1 MPANEAGELK
11 PLKEVSMATTKNIK
25 ITNYCDDLNSE
36 LSGMKIRIDALRD
49 DVKNAF
55 GAETEVFRAHEQ
67 HLVEL
72 ANIIEWKLQILM
84 KVCPFD
90 WKGRDKDV
98 ESSVSVSRPEKFA
111 GPEISGGYL
120 GG

>member
-1 MPANEAGELK
+1 
-11 PLKEVSMATTKNIK
+11 MATIKNTQ
-25 ITNYCDDLNSE
+25 ITSYCDDLSKE
-36 LSGMKIRIDALRD
+36 LSGMKTRIDVLRA
-49 DVKNAF
+49 DVKKAF
-55 GAETEVFRAHEQ
+55 GPETEVFRAHEQ

-72 ANIIEWKLQILM
+72 ANIIDWKLQILM

-98 ESSVSVSRPEKFA
+98 ESSVSVSQPEKVA

>member
-1 MPANEAGELK
+1 
-11 PLKEVSMATTKNIK
+11 MATIKNTN
-25 ITNYCDDLNSE
+25 ITNYCDDLNKE

-49 DVKNAF
+49 DVKKAF
-55 GAETEVFRAHEQ
+55 GPETEVFRAHEQ

-72 ANIIEWKLQILM
+72 SNIIEWKLQILM

-98 ESSVSVSRPEKFA
+98 ESVSVNRPEKVV